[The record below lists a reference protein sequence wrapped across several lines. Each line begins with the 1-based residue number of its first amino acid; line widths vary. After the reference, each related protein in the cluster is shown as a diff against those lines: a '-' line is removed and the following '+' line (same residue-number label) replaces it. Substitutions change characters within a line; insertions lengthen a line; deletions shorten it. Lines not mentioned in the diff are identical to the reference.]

1 MAPLEGFPAKAI
13 SVRLLRAREAVM
25 GHVRPV
31 LRAHGFTEQQYR
43 VLRTLQ
49 NEAPLDNATIAA
61 RATLLPPSVTR
72 ILADL
77 QRRGLVEDV
86 RDNGRWVRARLTVPG
101 RRAVEA
107 AAEEVDRIGTL
118 FAARFGADRLRTL
131 ETLLE
136 AVEDCFGAVEDTLN
150 ES

>member
-1 MAPLEGFPAKAI
+1 MARIRPL
-13 SVRLLRAREAVM
+13 
-25 GHVRPV
+25 

-77 QRRGLVEDV
+77 QDRGLVEDV
-86 RDNGRWVRARLTVPG
+86 RDNGRWVRAQLTAGGAEAVRAAAADVDEVGEMLTARLGSARLQELEQLLEEVEG
-101 RRAVEA
+101 CLSEA
-107 AAEEVDRIGTL
+107 AE
-118 FAARFGADRLRTL
+118 F
-131 ETLLE
+131 
-136 AVEDCFGAVEDTLN
+136 
-150 ES
+150 

>member
-1 MAPLEGFPAKAI
+1 MA
-13 SVRLLRAREAVM
+13 R
-25 GHVRPV
+25 VRPL

-77 QRRGLVEDV
+77 QDRGLVKDV
-86 RDNGRWVRARLTVPG
+86 RDNGRWVRAQLTAG
-101 RRAVEA
+101 GEEAVRA
-107 AAEEVDRIGTL
+107 AAADVDEVGEMLT
-118 FAARFGADRLRTL
+118 ARMGSARLQEL
-131 ETLLE
+131 EQLLE
-136 AVEDCFGAVEDTLN
+136 EVEDCLSEAA
-150 ES
+150 

>member
-1 MAPLEGFPAKAI
+1 MA
-13 SVRLLRAREAVM
+13 R
-25 GHVRPV
+25 VRPL

-77 QRRGLVEDV
+77 QDRGLVEDV
-86 RDNGRWVRARLTVPG
+86 RDNGRWVRAQLTAG
-101 RRAVEA
+101 GEEAVRA
-107 AAEEVDRIGTL
+107 AAADVDEVGEMLT
-118 FAARFGADRLRTL
+118 ARMGSARLQEL
-131 ETLLE
+131 EQLLE
-136 AVEDCFGAVEDTLN
+136 EVEDCLSEAAEF
-150 ES
+150 

>member
-1 MAPLEGFPAKAI
+1 MARIRPL
-13 SVRLLRAREAVM
+13 
-25 GHVRPV
+25 

-77 QRRGLVEDV
+77 QDRGLVEDV
-86 RDNGRWVRARLTVPG
+86 RDNGRWVRAQLTAG
-101 RRAVEA
+101 GEEAVRA
-107 AAEEVDRIGTL
+107 AAADVDEVGEMLT
-118 FAARFGADRLRTL
+118 ARLGSARLQEL
-131 ETLLE
+131 EQLLE
-136 AVEDCFGAVEDTLN
+136 EVEDCLSEAAEF
-150 ES
+150 

>member
-1 MAPLEGFPAKAI
+1 MA
-13 SVRLLRAREAVM
+13 R
-25 GHVRPV
+25 VRPL

-77 QRRGLVEDV
+77 QDRGLVEDA
-86 RDNGRWVRARLTVPG
+86 RDNGRWVRAQLTAG
-101 RRAVEA
+101 GEEAVRA
-107 AAEEVDRIGTL
+107 AAADVDEVGEMLT
-118 FAARFGADRLRTL
+118 ARMGSARLQEL
-131 ETLLE
+131 EQLLE
-136 AVEDCFGAVEDTLN
+136 EVEDCLSEAAEF
-150 ES
+150 

>member
-1 MAPLEGFPAKAI
+1 MARIRPL
-13 SVRLLRAREAVM
+13 
-25 GHVRPV
+25 

-77 QRRGLVEDV
+77 QDRGLVEDV
-86 RDNGRWVRARLTVPG
+86 RDNGRWVRAQLT
-101 RRAVEA
+101 AVGEEAVRA
-107 AAEEVDRIGTL
+107 AAADVDEVGEMLT
-118 FAARFGADRLRTL
+118 ARMGSARLQKL
-131 ETLLE
+131 EQLLE
-136 AVEDCFGAVEDTLN
+136 EVEDCLSEAAEF
-150 ES
+150 

>member
-1 MAPLEGFPAKAI
+1 MARIRPL
-13 SVRLLRAREAVM
+13 
-25 GHVRPV
+25 

-77 QRRGLVEDV
+77 QDRGLVEDV
-86 RDNGRWVRARLTVPG
+86 RDNGRWVRAQLTAG
-101 RRAVEA
+101 GEEAVRA
-107 AAEEVDRIGTL
+107 AAADVDEVGEMLT
-118 FAARFGADRLRTL
+118 ARMGSARLQEL
-131 ETLLE
+131 EQLLE
-136 AVEDCFGAVEDTLN
+136 EVEDCLSEAAEF
-150 ES
+150 